1 MASDDWDDEEL
12 CNLAAELE
20 DRECNH
26 RSSDSS
32 NYEMLEIVNTNGA
45 YTARGSRESAQWD
58 LDLDDDDVQHASNVN
73 EGTGTQKQD
82 KRTPQGGRPEEG
94 TRESVEPVENGNKE
108 STLNG
113 AQRTAATNLRNHV
126 IGNLASSLRGQD
138 GLKPCKSCGRLP
150 LEKCRSCEN
159 SELAA
164 ASDEDV
170 CDWLEE
176 DTISDLELSIVAEK
190 VESVAYQ

>member
-32 NYEMLEIVNTNGA
+32 NYEMQEIVNTNGK
-45 YTARGSRESAQWD
+45 YTARGNRGTSQWD
-58 LDLDDDDVQHASNVN
+58 FDLDDDDAQHVSNVN

-82 KRTPQGGRPEEG
+82 KRTPPEGRPE
-94 TRESVEPVENGNKE
+94 PFENGNKE
-108 STLNG
+108 PTLNG
-113 AQRTAATNLRNHV
+113 AQRTAATNLCNHV

-138 GLKPCKSCGRLP
+138 GLKPCKSCGRLL

-159 SELAA
+159 SELAV

-176 DTISDLELSIVAEK
+176 DTISDLELSIVAEE